1 MRLYW
6 RDDVG
11 QKYSHIKKL
20 AGLGFKASFLLQTER
35 MHNSNISSFARR
47 PTAICLGLL
56 FAPLIG
62 LAQNVAA
69 PSATK
74 TPASESDTSIA
85 TSPMALRMTTEVL
98 SLPGKEKMGIVGG
111 SLLTDVA
118 DGVSLGIGSY
128 GAVSGQRGGFIT
140 LGVAGQVR
148 QRISPRWQ
156 AHAGL
161 YVGAGGGNGSQAL
174 AGGGL
179 MLRGDVGL
187 TYETD
192 GYGNFG
198 LGLSHVNFPS
208 GVIRS
213 TQPYLLYEYPF
224 YSLIGRGASNAGSG
238 NKTPSSLRSKE
249 QEFALVARSYKIP
262 SSVVKNDGTPQFAK
276 MQLAGIEWLSYL
288 DEHWFLKL
296 EAEGAAGGQSNG
308 YMQILAGGGYRLPIT
323 NSTSV
328 KLHAAVGPA
337 GGGGVDAG
345 GGLLLDAGI
354 GLQQKIFGNNA
365 IELSIGQV
373 RAPSRSFK
381 ANSVGIKL
389 VHSFGLPQVGAK
401 SVPTA
406 SLAGFEPSSLRA
418 RLVSQ
423 TYSGANPKWRNSFAD
438 KDVRNLGVQ
447 LDYFFTPNWFL
458 TGQGL
463 AAYAGEAGAYMK
475 GLVGAGYRQPITG
488 PWFVEAEALVGAAGG
503 GGLAVGGGL
512 VAQGN
517 ASVGYQLNKSLSV
530 MGTIGR
536 IQAARGD
543 FKANVMGLSL
553 GYQFTMFSAP

>member
-1 MRLYW
+1 MMS
-6 RDDVG
+6 V
-11 QKYSHIKKL
+11 KSIHASKKL

-56 FAPLIG
+56 FVPLIG

-98 SLPGKEKMGIVGG
+98 SLPGKEKMGMVG
-111 SLLTDVA
+111 SYLLTDVA
-118 DGVSLGIGSY
+118 DGVSLGAGTY
-128 GAVSGQRGGFIT
+128 GAVTGQRGGFIT
-140 LGVAGQVR
+140 LGVAGEVR
-148 QRISPRWQ
+148 QRISQRWL

-161 YVGAGGGNGSQAL
+161 YVGAGGGRGGYTL

-187 TYETD
+187 KYETD
-192 GYGNFG
+192 GYGNVGFG
-198 LGLSHVNFPS
+198 ISHVNFPS

-224 YSLIGRGASNAGSG
+224 YSLIGRGGSKAGGGS
-238 NKTPSSLRSKE
+238 KAPSSLSANE
-249 QEFALVARSYKIP
+249 QEFALVVRGYKIP
-262 SSVVKNDGTPQFAK
+262 SNVVRDDGLPQHPN
-276 MQLAGIEWLSYL
+276 MQLVGAEWLSYL
-288 DEHWFLKL
+288 DDRWFLKI
-296 EAEGAAGGQSNG
+296 EAEGAAGGKSNG
-308 YMQILAGGGYRLPIT
+308 YMQILAGGGYRLPVT
-323 NSTSV
+323 KSTSI
-328 KLHAAVGPA
+328 KLHAAAGPA
-337 GGGGVDAG
+337 GGGSVDTG
-345 GGLLLDAGI
+345 GGLLLDAGVGI
-354 GLQQKIFGNNA
+354 QQKITRNLA
-365 IELSIGQV
+365 VELSIGQV
-373 RAPSRSFK
+373 RAPSRSFQ
-381 ANSVGIKL
+381 ATSVGLKL
-389 VHSFGLPQVGAK
+389 VHSFGLPNVGSGA
-401 SVPTA
+401 VPVA
-406 SLAGFEPSSLRA
+406 ALAGFEPLPLRA
-418 RLVSQ
+418 RVAHQ
-423 TYSGANPKWRNSFAD
+423 TYSGANPNWRNRTPD
-438 KDVRNLGVQ
+438 KNVGNLGVQ
-447 LDYFFTPNWFL
+447 LDYFLTPNWFL
-458 TGQGL
+458 SGQGL
-463 AAYAGEAGAYMK
+463 AAYTGEAGAYMK

>member
-1 MRLYW
+1 
-6 RDDVG
+6 
-11 QKYSHIKKL
+11 
-20 AGLGFKASFLLQTER
+20 LGFKASFLLQTER
-35 MHNSNISSFARR
+35 MHNSNIPPFARR

-161 YVGAGGGNGSQAL
+161 YVGAGGGNGGQAL

-262 SSVVKNDGTPQFAK
+262 SSVVKNDGEDTT
-276 MQLAGIEWLSYL
+276 GR
-288 DEHWFLKL
+288 
-296 EAEGAAGGQSNG
+296 
-308 YMQILAGGGYRLPIT
+308 YRMAVLPR
-323 NSTSV
+323 
-328 KLHAAVGPA
+328 
-337 GGGGVDAG
+337 
-345 GGLLLDAGI
+345 
-354 GLQQKIFGNNA
+354 
-365 IELSIGQV
+365 
-373 RAPSRSFK
+373 RA
-381 ANSVGIKL
+381 
-389 VHSFGLPQVGAK
+389 
-401 SVPTA
+401 
-406 SLAGFEPSSLRA
+406 
-418 RLVSQ
+418 LVSQ
-423 TYSGANPKWRNSFAD
+423 A
-438 KDVRNLGVQ
+438 
-447 LDYFFTPNWFL
+447 
-458 TGQGL
+458 
-463 AAYAGEAGAYMK
+463 
-475 GLVGAGYRQPITG
+475 
-488 PWFVEAEALVGAAGG
+488 
-503 GGLAVGGGL
+503 
-512 VAQGN
+512 
-517 ASVGYQLNKSLSV
+517 
-530 MGTIGR
+530 
-536 IQAARGD
+536 
-543 FKANVMGLSL
+543 
-553 GYQFTMFSAP
+553 